1 MFGIINFGAFVLS
14 GMLVNVAPGADTMF
28 ILGRSI
34 SQGRKSGIYSALG
47 ILGGALIHCIMA
59 AFGLSILLA
68 KSALAF
74 SIVKYLGAAYLIFL
88 GLKLLFS
95 KGAKLGETETAIKTE
110 SLKKIF
116 WSGVLTD
123 LLNPKVALFFLAFL
137 PQFINPE
144 YAENAIPFLILGF
157 TFLFTGAIWCIG
169 VAIFAAR
176 LSNKFREN
184 PKIKYWL
191 DKSTGG
197 IFLALGAKLAFSK
210 S

>member
-14 GMLVNVAPGADTMF
+14 GMLVNIAPGADTMF

-47 ILGGALIHCIMA
+47 ILGGALIHCILA

-74 SIVKYLGAAYLIFL
+74 SIVKYLGAAYLLFL
-88 GLKLLFS
+88 GIKLLLA
-95 KGAKLGETETAIKTE
+95 KGSNLAEVNGGVKTE
-110 SLKKIF
+110 SLRKVF

-137 PQFINPE
+137 PQFINPD

-157 TFLFTGAIWCIG
+157 TFLFTGAIWCIS
-169 VAIFAAR
+169 VALFAAR
-176 LSNKFREN
+176 LSEKFRSN

-191 DKSTGG
+191 DKGTGG
-197 IFLALGAKLAFSK
+197 IFLALGIKLALSK

>member
-14 GMLVNVAPGADTMF
+14 GILVNVAPGADTMF

-34 SQGRKSGIYSALG
+34 SQGKKSGIYSALG

-74 SIVKYLGAAYLIFL
+74 SIVKYLGAAYLLFL

-95 KGAKLGETETAIKTE
+95 KGAALEEVNNHEKTE
-110 SLKKIF
+110 SLRKVF

-137 PQFINPE
+137 PQFINPA

-157 TFLFTGAIWCIG
+157 TFLFTGSIWCIG
-169 VAIFAAR
+169 VAVFAAK
-176 LSNKFREN
+176 LSEKFREN

-197 IFLALGAKLAFSK
+197 LFLILGAKLALSK